1 MSASSDVFGRKH
13 LSVLN
18 RTGPSSPSHFLL
30 EDPGNHPDAA
40 PPVGKSIEQTVV
52 GVLKTIYD
60 PEIPLNVYDLGLIYR
75 ATADENGQV
84 QIDMTLTSPGCPV
97 AGVLIRQVHD
107 QVRKVPAVK
116 WVRTELVWD
125 PPWTKERMGDAA
137 KLALGLL

>member
-1 MSASSDVFGRKH
+1 MAASSDVFGRKH
-13 LSVLN
+13 LAVLN

-30 EDPGNHPDAA
+30 EDPGNHPDST
-40 PPVGKSIEQTVV
+40 PPFGKSIEQTVI

-60 PEIPLNVYDLGLIYR
+60 PEIPLNIYDLGLVYR
-75 ATADENGQV
+75 VAELPEGAV

-97 AGVLIRQVHD
+97 AGGLIRQVHD
-107 QVRKVPAVK
+107 QVRKIPSVK

>member
-1 MSASSDVFGRKH
+1 MSGNTDVFGRKH

-30 EDPGNHPDAA
+30 EDAGLAA
-40 PPVGKSIEQTVV
+40 DQPLPQGTTLEKAVIAM
-52 GVLKTIYD
+52 LKTIYD
-60 PEIPLNVYDLGLIYR
+60 PEIPLNIYDLGLVYR
-75 ATADENGQV
+75 VAADDLGQV
-84 QIDMTLTSPGCPV
+84 EVDMSLTSPGCPV
-97 AGVLIRQVHD
+97 AGVLIRQAHD
-107 QVRKVPAVK
+107 QVRRIPGVQ